1 MSGVPVQPAGVDE
14 VRVEIEALRGV
25 RRVVLDGPPW
35 RMLLVCEAGVEG
47 IRAERAARAV
57 LRRAGGDPGGVELEV
72 GFLAPPPAAGRV
84 RFERL
89 DLQRPR
95 AGVAVATAELGWEGK
110 TFAARAEGESGPAG
124 ELRLCASATLR
135 ALEAV
140 LDGEL
145 SFELIGAKALRVF
158 DHEAVAVL
166 ARSRELPDR
175 KLVGVVLAPGEPG
188 KAAALAVLDATNR
201 LLGTCLKGGG

>member
-1 MSGVPVQPAGVDE
+1 MSGAQVQPASIDE
-14 VRVEIEALRGV
+14 VRAEIEALRGV

-35 RMLLVCEAGVEG
+35 RMLLVCEAGAEG
-47 IRAERAARAV
+47 LRAERAARAA
-57 LRRAGGDPGGVELEV
+57 LRRAGGDPGRVELEV
-72 GFLAPPPAAGRV
+72 GFLAPPPATGRV

-95 AGVAVATAELGWEGK
+95 AGVAAATAELEWEGK
-110 TFAARAEGESGPAG
+110 IVAARVEGEGGPAG

-166 ARSRELPDR
+166 ARSPELPGR
-175 KLVGVVLAPGEPG
+175 TLVGVVLAPGDPG
-188 KAAALAVLDATNR
+188 EAAALAVLDATNR
-201 LLGTCLKGGG
+201 LLGTYLRGGG